1 MRHLR
6 WQPFFQYLGNASAV
20 FWLAARCYW
29 ETCVGIIFGAPTTR
43 VPINHACG
51 AASSLSGP
59 RQSHKVLL
67 PPRGGGIVSMR
78 RLKGGMQIIFLRN
91 SCHARLC
98 WAHPSLL
105 QSLGKE
111 VMFKRS
117 GAWSGFVM
125 KASSKMVPGRRSWPK
140 RSPYPMCWL
149 TARVSAIRVL
159 LHFILVSP
167 KKQLWVCFLQGISC
181 YLERKMH

>member
-6 WQPFFQYLGNASAV
+6 WQSFFQYLGNASAV

-59 RQSHKVLL
+59 QQPHKVFL
-67 PPRGGGIVSMR
+67 PPQGWGSMR
-78 RLKGGMQIIFLRN
+78 RLKEGMQIIFLRN
-91 SCHARLC
+91 SCHAGPS
-98 WAHPSLL
+98 WAHPAPL

-111 VMFKRS
+111 VTCKKSRLKL
-117 GAWSGFVM
+117 GARSGFVM
-125 KASSKMVPGRRSWPK
+125 KASSEMVRERRSWAK
-140 RSPYPMCWL
+140 RFSSPMHWL
-149 TARVSAIRVL
+149 MAGVSAIELL
-159 LHFILVSP
+159 LHFISASP
-167 KKQLWVCFLQGISC
+167 KKQHPVCFLWGT
-181 YLERKMH
+181 LAT